1 MAEAGL
7 GGDGLVL
14 QKLGGEFHIIAD
26 EGNGF
31 VHLGFAFAQAAA
43 DFFANHAGK
52 LGFFSFEPVGKGSK
66 HGHTCLHAGSGKAAL
81 GGAHFGQ
88 ALAEGVHAVG
98 GAFV

>member
-1 MAEAGL
+1 M
-7 GGDGLVL
+7 L
-14 QKLGGEFHIIAD
+14 QKLGGELRVITD

-43 DFFANHAGK
+43 DFFANHTGE

-66 HGHTCLHAGSGKAAL
+66 HSHPRLHAGGGKTAL

-88 ALAEGVHAVG
+88 ALAEGFYAVG
-98 GAFV
+98 WALV